1 MTREARSYAGF
12 TIGSTRRSYHLC
24 MVTLRHLL
32 RHPALRAVAVVALV
46 VGSALI
52 TLGSGVYF
60 DDEELPPFVIEKL
73 PLQASSWW
81 PTFEEIWLK
90 ALQVHVVA
98 AAIAL
103 PGCLLLL
110 SRTMLRQ
117 ARALHRVIG
126 RVVGAVVL
134 VALVP
139 SGAVLA
145 LEAKGGPPVAVGF
158 VLSGLIVAVG
168 MVHGIVTARRGDI
181 VGHRRAVLHVLAQ
194 LSVAVTSRAMLF
206 ALDAASVDADLA
218 YLVSLWLPVVA
229 SAWLVE
235 QLVARSPAVTAE
247 RKRHEALHPLAAAGN
262 ARRLDGVLA
271 DAGHAA

>member
-1 MTREARSYAGF
+1 
-12 TIGSTRRSYHLC
+12 

-32 RHPALRAVAVVALV
+32 RHPAPRAVAVVALV
-46 VGSALI
+46 VGSVLI

-73 PLQASSWW
+73 PLHVDALL
-81 PTFEEIWLK
+81 PGFEDVWLR

-110 SRTMLRQ
+110 SRTLLRR
-117 ARALHRVIG
+117 ARAVHRILG
-126 RVVGAVVL
+126 RVVGVVVL
-134 VALVP
+134 FALVP
-139 SGAVLA
+139 SGSILA
-145 LEAKGGPPVAVGF
+145 AEAKGGLPVAIGF
-158 VLSGLIVAVG
+158 LLSGLIVMVG
-168 MVHGIVTARRGDI
+168 MVHGIVTARRGD
-181 VGHRRAVLHVLAQ
+181 VVAHRRAVLHVLAQ

-206 ALDAASVDADLA
+206 VLDAASFDADVA

-235 QLVARSPAVTAE
+235 QLVARSPAVTLE
-247 RKRHEALHPLAAAGN
+247 RKRHEALRPLAAAGR
-262 ARRLDGVLA
+262 APHLDGVLV
-271 DAGHAA
+271 DAGSTT

>member
-1 MTREARSYAGF
+1 
-12 TIGSTRRSYHLC
+12 

-32 RHPALRAVAVVALV
+32 RHPALRALAVMALV
-46 VGSALI
+46 AGSLLI

-73 PLQASSWW
+73 PLAFDATL
-81 PTFEEIWLK
+81 PGFEDLWLR

-98 AAIAL
+98 AALAL

-110 SRTMLRQ
+110 SRTLLGR
-117 ARALHRVIG
+117 ARVVHRVVG
-126 RVVGAVVL
+126 RVVGVVVL
-134 VALVP
+134 FALVP

-145 LEAKGGPPVAVGF
+145 LEAKGGWPVGAGF
-158 VLSGLIVAVG
+158 LLSGLIVMVG

-181 VGHRRAVLHVLAQ
+181 VAHRRAVLHVLAQ

-206 ALDAASVDADLA
+206 VLDAVSFDADVA
-218 YLVSLWLPVVA
+218 YVVSLWLPVVA

-235 QLVARSPAVTAE
+235 QLVARSPAVTVE
-247 RKRHEALHPLAAAGN
+247 RKRHEAPRSLAAAGP
-262 ARRLDGVLA
+262 APRFV
-271 DAGHAA
+271 DAGRAA

>member
-1 MTREARSYAGF
+1 
-12 TIGSTRRSYHLC
+12 
-24 MVTLRHLL
+24 MVRLRHLL
-32 RHPALRAVAVVALV
+32 RHPALRALAIVALV
-46 VGSALI
+46 AGSLLI

-73 PLQASSWW
+73 PLAFDATL
-81 PTFEEIWLK
+81 PGFEDLWLR

-110 SRTMLRQ
+110 SRTLLRR
-117 ARALHRVIG
+117 ARTAHRVIG
-126 RVVGAVVL
+126 RVVAVVVL
-134 VALVP
+134 FALVP
-139 SGAVLA
+139 SGTILA
-145 LEAKGGPPVAVGF
+145 AEAKGGLPVAVGF
-158 VLSGLIVAVG
+158 LLSGLVVVVG
-168 MVHGIVTARRGDI
+168 MVHGIVTARRGDLLA
-181 VGHRRAVLHVLAQ
+181 HRRSVLHVLAQ

-206 ALDAASVDADLA
+206 VLDAVSFDADVA

-235 QLVARSPAVTAE
+235 QLVARSTTVTVE
-247 RKRHEALHPLAAAGN
+247 RKRHEALPRLAPAHAPRHP
-262 ARRLDGVLA
+262 RGVLA